1 MEEGIMEFTIE
12 TLSEREED
20 IQSTT
25 DETVARYQKKLSL
38 QEATVWK
45 TDAMAL

>member
-1 MEEGIMEFTIE
+1 MSIATNKLLSLMEEGIMEFTIE

-25 DETVARYQKKLSL
+25 DETVARY
-38 QEATVWK
+38 
-45 TDAMAL
+45 